1 MTSTPDIETP
11 PRLTT
16 ALGAAR
22 LAIRW
27 ERLWRALWAPVAVLM
42 LFVGVALTGI
52 LPSLPDILHGA
63 LLALLAVLFGF
74 TLPGFAGVLRPIS
87 GEEAARRVETTS
99 GLKHRPLT
107 ALLDHPAQEKLTQ
120 ASQSLWQAHVARAA
134 AAAGNL
140 QLPTPAPG
148 VAALDQRGLRFIP
161 VLILFVGVLMGW
173 NDPMQ
178 RIFAALNPVGSAQ
191 LNMQARMDV
200 WITPPAYTGLAPSVF
215 NGLGAKPGV
224 PADAADGLAA
234 EVARTLILPVGSE
247 ILVHAQDMPGQPL
260 LRIGAVRTPMQQLG
274 GADSQSFKIATEIG
288 DNVVGAERLSLM
300 VGATEFA
307 GWPVRIA
314 PDSPP
319 SIEFERVPSK
329 RRDTQLEVTY
339 IAGDD
344 YGIKNVDLTIR
355 RANGRAV
362 PGGEAEIRVTLPLS
376 GDRRALQASSARDF
390 SAHPWAGLP
399 VQVRLIATD
408 SAGQSAETDALEVV
422 LPERIFNHPVAHQLA
437 EARKALNDPDP
448 DVIKKVTE
456 DVRQVSLYP
465 MRFFDDT
472 VAFLSLRIAYARLFY
487 SEDVADIPSVQQ
499 LLWETALRIEDGE
512 FALAEADLMRLQDE
526 AMQALREGRIGE
538 ELDRVMQELQQA
550 MDRYMQALADR
561 LEEMGM
567 DQLPPMPD
575 QQQMQSQDIQD
586 MLDRIKELAD
596 TGNRDAAEQ
605 MLAQMQKMLEQLRQG
620 MKMQQNNP
628 AMAQAKKIMDQL
640 RSLTEDQ
647 QNLLDRTFQESRRQG
662 AMQRPQL
669 GRQQPGQQ
677 QQGQQSG
684 QQPGQQQQGQQ
695 GEPGQQEG
703 QQGQPSAAD
712 QQALRQRLGEL
723 MMQMDEALGQ
733 IPENLGRADQQMEQ
747 AGKNMGKGELRD
759 ATGNQTQALEELRQ
773 ATNSMAEAMARQ
785 FGAQMGIARGNQPMP
800 GGQGGFD
807 PFGRQNRNENGQ
819 GTAVEEADVTLP
831 DRMELRRSREIL
843 DELRRRSGDR
853 GRPPVELDYID
864 RLLDIF

>member
-1 MTSTPDIETP
+1 MTSTPDTETP

-27 ERLWRALWAPVAVLM
+27 ERLWRALWAPVAVLV
-42 LFVGVALTGI
+42 LFVGVALTGV
-52 LPSLPDILHGA
+52 LPLFPDLLHGA
-63 LLALLAVLFGF
+63 LLAVLAVLFGF
-74 TLPGFAGVLRPIS
+74 TLPSLAGVLRPIS

-134 AAAGNL
+134 AAVGNL
-140 QLPTPAPG
+140 QLPKPAPG

-161 VLILFVGVLMGW
+161 VLVLFVGVLMGW

-191 LNMQARMDV
+191 LNVQARMDV

-215 NGLGAKPGV
+215 NGLGARSGV
-224 PADAADGLAA
+224 PVDAADGLAA
-234 EVARTLILPVGSE
+234 QVARTLILPVGSE
-247 ILVHAQDMPGQPL
+247 ILVHAQDMPGQPS

-274 GADSQSFKIATEIG
+274 DAESQSFKIATEIG
-288 DNVVGAERLSLM
+288 DNAVGAERLSLM

-319 SIEFERVPSK
+319 SIEFERAPSK

-344 YGIKNVDLTIR
+344 YGIKNIDLTIR
-355 RANGRAV
+355 RPSGRPV

-376 GDRRALQASSARDF
+376 GDRRTLQASSARDF

-408 SAGQSAETDALEVV
+408 SAGQSGETDAVDVV
-422 LPERIFNHPVAHQLA
+422 LPERIFNHPVARQLA
-437 EARKALNDPDP
+437 EARKALNDPDS
-448 DVIKKVTE
+448 DVIEKVTE

-487 SEDVADIPSVQQ
+487 SKSLADIPSVQQ

-550 MDRYMQALADR
+550 MDRYMQALAER
-561 LEEMGM
+561 LEDMGM
-567 DQLPPMPD
+567 DQLPPMPG

-605 MLAQMQKMLEQLRQG
+605 MLAQMQQMLEQLRQG

-677 QQGQQSG
+677 PGQQQPG

-785 FGAQMGIARGNQPMP
+785 FGGQMGIARGNQPMP

-807 PFGRQNRNENGQ
+807 PFGRQNRNETGQ

>member
-1 MTSTPDIETP
+1 VTSTPEIETP

-27 ERLWRALWAPVAVLM
+27 ERLWRALWAPVAVLV
-42 LFVGVALTGI
+42 LFIGVALTGV
-52 LPSLPDILHGA
+52 LPLLPDLLHGA

-74 TLPGFAGVLRPIS
+74 TLPGLAGVLRPIS
-87 GEEAARRVETTS
+87 GEEAARRVETSS

-107 ALLDHPAQEKLTQ
+107 ALLDHPAQDKLTQ

-134 AAAGNL
+134 ATVEHL
-140 QLPTPAPG
+140 QMPTPAPG
-148 VAALDQRGLRFIP
+148 VAALDPRGLRFIP
-161 VLILFVGVLMGW
+161 VLVLFVGVLMGW
-173 NDPMQ
+173 NNPTQ
-178 RIFAALNPVGSAQ
+178 RIFAALNPVGNAQ
-191 LNMQARMDV
+191 LNVQARMDV

-215 NGLGAKPGV
+215 SGLGATSGV
-224 PADAADGLAA
+224 PASAADNLAA

-247 ILVHAQDMPGQPL
+247 ILVHAQDMPGQPS

-274 GADSQSFKIATEIG
+274 DTDSQSFKIATEIG
-288 DNVVGAERLSLM
+288 NNAVGAERLSLM

-314 PDSPP
+314 LDLPP
-319 SIEFERVPSK
+319 SIEFERAPSK

-339 IAGDD
+339 TAGDD
-344 YGIKNVDLTIR
+344 YGIKNIDLTIR
-355 RANGRAV
+355 RANGRPV
-362 PGGEAEIRVTLPLS
+362 PGGEAEITVTLPLS

-399 VQVRLIATD
+399 VQVRLVATD
-408 SAGQSAETDALEVV
+408 SAGQLAETDAVEVV
-422 LPERIFNHPVAHQLA
+422 LPERIFNHPVARQLA

-448 DVIKKVTE
+448 DVIQKVTE

-487 SEDVADIPSVQQ
+487 SEDKADIPSVQQ

-538 ELDRVMQELQQA
+538 ELDRVMQELQKA
-550 MDRYMQALADR
+550 MDRYMQAMAER

-567 DQLPPMPD
+567 DQLPPMAG
-575 QQQMQSQDIQD
+575 QQQMQSQDIQE

-605 MLAQMQKMLEQLRQG
+605 MLAQMQQMLEQLRQG
-620 MKMQQNNP
+620 MKMQQSNP
-628 AMAQAKKIMDQL
+628 AMAQAKKMMDQL

-669 GRQQPGQQ
+669 GGQQPGQQ
-677 QQGQQSG
+677 QQGQQPG
-684 QQPGQQQQGQQ
+684 QQPGQRQGQQ

-703 QQGQPSAAD
+703 QRGQPSAAD

-773 ATNSMAEAMARQ
+773 ATNGMAEAMARQ

-853 GRPPVELDYID
+853 ARPPVERDYID
-864 RLLDIF
+864 RLLDTF